1 MKAYLKL
8 AALSLTLLCGA
19 CQPNDGWQQLF
30 NGKDFTGFKQLNGKA
45 PYRVENGCMVG
56 QTVDKEPNS
65 FMATEQTYGDFILE
79 FEVKC
84 HPDLNSGVQFRSESK
99 PDYNNGRVHGYQ
111 CEIDPSDILRFPEN
125 AMYLESEK
133 PSGVISSTTFEVFT
147 PFSQMRILLP
157 IASIRYL
164 FQSSFL

>member
-8 AALSLTLLCGA
+8 SALSLTLLCGA

-99 PDYNNGRVHGYQ
+99 PDYNKIISAI
-111 CEIDPSDILRFPEN
+111 CST
-125 AMYLESEK
+125 YL
-133 PSGVISSTTFEVFT
+133 VISIHSMLRRANCHLITC
-147 PFSQMRILLP
+147 FSKYIK
-157 IASIRYL
+157 YL
-164 FQSSFL
+164 T

>member
-56 QTVDKEPNS
+56 RLWIKNRTVLWQQNKR
-65 FMATEQTYGDFILE
+65 MVIL
-79 FEVKC
+79 FWSLK
-84 HPDLNSGVQFRSESK
+84 
-99 PDYNNGRVHGYQ
+99 
-111 CEIDPSDILRFPEN
+111 
-125 AMYLESEK
+125 
-133 PSGVISSTTFEVFT
+133 
-147 PFSQMRILLP
+147 
-157 IASIRYL
+157 
-164 FQSSFL
+164 

>member
-56 QTVDKEPNS
+56 QTVDKNRTVLWQQNKR
-65 FMATEQTYGDFILE
+65 MVIL
-79 FEVKC
+79 FWSLK
-84 HPDLNSGVQFRSESK
+84 
-99 PDYNNGRVHGYQ
+99 
-111 CEIDPSDILRFPEN
+111 
-125 AMYLESEK
+125 
-133 PSGVISSTTFEVFT
+133 
-147 PFSQMRILLP
+147 
-157 IASIRYL
+157 
-164 FQSSFL
+164 

>member
-111 CEIDPSDILRFPEN
+111 
-125 AMYLESEK
+125 
-133 PSGVISSTTFEVFT
+133 T
-147 PFSQMRILLP
+147 
-157 IASIRYL
+157 
-164 FQSSFL
+164 

>member
-99 PDYNNGRVHGYQ
+99 PDWLAG
-111 CEIDPSDILRFPEN
+111 
-125 AMYLESEK
+125 
-133 PSGVISSTTFEVFT
+133 
-147 PFSQMRILLP
+147 LL
-157 IASIRYL
+157 
-164 FQSSFL
+164 

>member
-65 FMATEQTYGDFILE
+65 FMATEQTYGAFRCHIIYYIRSVHTIQPDADTVADSFNSIL
-79 FEVKC
+79 V
-84 HPDLNSGVQFRSESK
+84 
-99 PDYNNGRVHGYQ
+99 
-111 CEIDPSDILRFPEN
+111 
-125 AMYLESEK
+125 
-133 PSGVISSTTFEVFT
+133 
-147 PFSQMRILLP
+147 P
-157 IASIRYL
+157 IIFLIGGS
-164 FQSSFL
+164 SSFVIR

>member
-79 FEVKC
+79 FGSEMSSRLGIPGCSFEAKVSRITTMDVC
-84 HPDLNSGVQFRSESK
+84 MAISARSTRPTVLGVVGFMMKR
-99 PDYNNGRVHGYQ
+99 DVVGW
-111 CEIDPSDILRFPEN
+111 
-125 AMYLESEK
+125 
-133 PSGVISSTTFEVFT
+133 
-147 PFSQMRILLP
+147 LL
-157 IASIRYL
+157 
-164 FQSSFL
+164 